1 MSSLSERLSRGAVSP
16 TQVDHARRLVADWQL
31 LADLAFAD
39 LTLWVP
45 LPTGAW
51 WCVAQVRPLTAPTS
65 RPEDLVGAEVD
76 GVVAEPFGVAHREGR
91 PVTEGEPDWSGAAP
105 RRREVIPVRHDGVV
119 VAVLAK
125 DTNLAVTRSPS
136 TLELTYLDIAADLC
150 LMVSAGTFPP
160 QKLQDAEM
168 SPRVGDGLV
177 RLDGRGRVRTPART
191 RCRPTG
197 GSAWPATWP
206 APTSP
211 SSPAARRPTGWR
223 ARRPRPGSRP
233 RWSGRFPDPMD
244 VEGVS
249 ATMFVRA
256 LPLRPP
262 GGEAGA
268 LVLVRDVTDVRR
280 RDRALLTKDATIREI
295 HHRVKNNLQT
305 VAALLRLQARR
316 MTEPAARAA
325 LEESVRRVASIA
337 VVHDTLA
344 GSREDVVAVDDVLDQ
359 VLPML
364 GDLASIGQAA
374 RTRRTG
380 SFGELPAAAA
390 TPLVLA
396 VTELL
401 HNAAEHAFP
410 DGEPGIIELVAE
422 RDGDDLVVRVRD
434 DGKGLPDGFDPAESD
449 GLGLQ
454 IVRTL
459 VASELGGSLT
469 MTSPPPGRRGRDRG
483 AADHPRRRPA
493 PPLTRPRPAREVPD
507 RPRGGTSVLVVLWL
521 RSGGASGGAHPGT
534 SLAPLQRAPLVL
546 GKSTPDTGVLARA
559 QRPVQARLD
568 RRAAAAHG
576 LRLLDLDKSRA
587 GRPDGEE
594 QLGVLVPAER
604 AVAPVHGFVLLGVV
618 LRSVRASPAS
628 DRGSGPTPVA
638 QRLWLS
644 DFVRL
649 SPRQSFVTG
658 KLRSSAMFSR
668 EERLSSR
675 SGTSLDPS

>member
-1 MSSLSERLSRGAVSP
+1 MSSLSERLTRGPALRP
-16 TQVDHARRLVADWQL
+16 DQVDHSRRLVADWQL

-45 LPTGAW
+45 LKTGAW

-65 RPEDLVGAEVD
+65 RPEDLVGAEVE
-76 GVVAEPFGVAHREGR
+76 GVEAEPFVVAHREGR

-160 QKLQDAEM
+160 EKVQDAEM

-177 RLDGRGRVRTPART
+177 RLDGSGRAVYASPNALSAYRRIGVVGDLVGVDLAEVT
-191 RCRPTG
+191 R
-197 GSAWPATWP
+197 SASADRV
-206 APTSP
+206 AGEAV
-211 SSPAARRPTGWR
+211 AAGIV
-223 ARRPRPGSRP
+223 AALA
-233 RWSGRFPDPMD
+233 GRFPDPMD
-244 VEGVS
+244 VEGRS
-249 ATMFVRA
+249 ATMFLRA
-256 LPLRPP
+256 LPLHAP

-268 LVLVRDVTDVRR
+268 LVLVRDVTDVRQ

-325 LEESVRRVASIA
+325 LEESVRRVTSIA
-337 VVHDTLA
+337 VVHETLA
-344 GSREDVVAVDDVLDQ
+344 GSREDVVDVDDVLDQ

-364 GDLASIGQAA
+364 GDLTSIGPAA
-374 RTRRTG
+374 LTRRTG

-410 DGEPGIIELVAE
+410 EGETGSIELVAE
-422 RDGDDLVVRVRD
+422 RDGNDLVVRVRD
-434 DGKGLPDGFDPAESD
+434 NGQGLPEGFDLAGSD

-459 VASELGGSLT
+459 VVSELGGGLT
-469 MTSPPPGRRGRDRG
+469 MGP
-483 AADHPRRRPA
+483 AADGA
-493 PPLTRPRPAREVPD
+493 GTEAVLT
-507 RPRGGTSVLVVLWL
+507 L
-521 RSGGASGGAHPGT
+521 PG
-534 SLAPLQRAPLVL
+534 
-546 GKSTPDTGVLARA
+546 
-559 QRPVQARLD
+559 
-568 RRAAAAHG
+568 
-576 LRLLDLDKSRA
+576 A
-587 GRPDGEE
+587 GRP
-594 QLGVLVPAER
+594 R
-604 AVAPVHGFVLLGVV
+604 
-618 LRSVRASPAS
+618 R
-628 DRGSGPTPVA
+628 
-638 QRLWLS
+638 
-644 DFVRL
+644 
-649 SPRQSFVTG
+649 
-658 KLRSSAMFSR
+658 
-668 EERLSSR
+668 
-675 SGTSLDPS
+675 

>member
-1 MSSLSERLSRGAVSP
+1 MSSLSERLTRGAASSP
-16 TQVDHARRLVADWQL
+16 SQVDHARRLVADWQL

-45 LPTGAW
+45 LPGGAW

-65 RPEDLVGAEVD
+65 RPEDLVGSEVS
-76 GVVAEPFGVAHREGR
+76 GEMAEPFAVSHREGR
-91 PVTEGEPDWSGAAP
+91 PVTDGEPDGSGGTAR
-105 RRREVIPVRHDGVV
+105 RRREVIPVRHRGVT

-125 DTNLAVTRSPS
+125 ETNLAVTRSPS
-136 TLELTYLDIAADLC
+136 TLEFTYLDIAADLC

-160 QKLQDAEM
+160 QKLQDAEV

-177 RLDGRGRVRTPART
+177 RLDGAGRATYASPNALSAYRRIGVAGEVVGACLADLTRGASADRVA
-191 RCRPTG
+191 G
-197 GSAWPATWP
+197 EAV
-206 APTSP
+206 
-211 SSPAARRPTGWR
+211 AAGIT
-223 ARRPRPGSRP
+223 AAVA
-233 RWSGRFPDPMD
+233 GRFPDPMD
-244 VEGVS
+244 VEGPT
-249 ATMFVRA
+249 ATMLLRA
-256 LPLRPP
+256 LPLRAP

-337 VVHDTLA
+337 IVHETLA

-364 GDLASIGQAA
+364 GDLTSVGPAA
-374 RTRRTG
+374 LTRRTG
-380 SFGELPAAAA
+380 TFGELPAAAA

-410 DGEPGIIELVAE
+410 DGEPGSIELVAE

-434 DGKGLPDGFDPAESD
+434 NGLGLPDGFDPAVSE

-459 VASELGGSLT
+459 VTSELGGTLS
-469 MTSPPPGRRGRDRG
+469 MGSP
-483 AADHPRRRPA
+483 
-493 PPLTRPRPAREVPD
+493 
-507 RPRGGTSVLVVLWL
+507 
-521 RSGGASGGAHPGT
+521 
-534 SLAPLQRAPLVL
+534 
-546 GKSTPDTGVLARA
+546 
-559 QRPVQARLD
+559 
-568 RRAAAAHG
+568 
-576 LRLLDLDKSRA
+576 A
-587 GRPDGEE
+587 GRPGTE
-594 QLGVLVPAER
+594 
-604 AVAPVHGFVLLGVV
+604 VV
-618 LRSVRASPAS
+618 LSIPGA
-628 DRGSGPTPVA
+628 G
-638 QRLWLS
+638 L
-644 DFVRL
+644 
-649 SPRQSFVTG
+649 PR
-658 KLRSSAMFSR
+658 R
-668 EERLSSR
+668 
-675 SGTSLDPS
+675 

>member
-1 MSSLSERLSRGAVSP
+1 MSSLSERLTRGSASSP
-16 TQVDHARRLVADWQL
+16 SQVDHARRLVADWQL

-45 LPTGAW
+45 LANGAW

-65 RPEDLVGAEVD
+65 RPEDLVGAEVTD
-76 GVVAEPFGVAHREGR
+76 EVAEPFVTAYREGR
-91 PVTEGEPDWSGAAP
+91 PVTEGEPDWSGVAP

-150 LMVSAGTFPP
+150 LMMSAGTFPP

-177 RLDGRGRVRTPART
+177 RLDAAGRATYASPNALSAYRRIGVSGDVVGADLADLTRAGCADRVA
-191 RCRPTG
+191 G
-197 GSAWPATWP
+197 EAV
-206 APTSP
+206 
-211 SSPAARRPTGWR
+211 AAGIT
-223 ARRPRPGSRP
+223 AAVA
-233 RWSGRFPDPMD
+233 GRFPDPMD
-244 VEGVS
+244 VEGRT
-249 ATMFVRA
+249 ATMLVRA
-256 LPLRPP
+256 LPLQAP
-262 GGEAGA
+262 GAEAGA
-268 LVLVRDVTDVRR
+268 LVLVRDVTDVRS

-344 GSREDVVAVDDVLDQ
+344 GSREDVVDVDDVLDQ

-364 GDLASIGQAA
+364 GDLTSIGPAA

-410 DGEPGIIELVAE
+410 DGEPGSIELVAE

-434 DGKGLPDGFDPAESD
+434 NGQGLPEGFDPAGSD

-459 VASELGGSLT
+459 VTSELGGTLS
-469 MTSPPPGRRGRDRG
+469 MTSPPALAPDGQPGTEAVLTLPG
-483 AADHPRRRPA
+483 AGLPRR
-493 PPLTRPRPAREVPD
+493 
-507 RPRGGTSVLVVLWL
+507 
-521 RSGGASGGAHPGT
+521 
-534 SLAPLQRAPLVL
+534 
-546 GKSTPDTGVLARA
+546 
-559 QRPVQARLD
+559 
-568 RRAAAAHG
+568 
-576 LRLLDLDKSRA
+576 
-587 GRPDGEE
+587 
-594 QLGVLVPAER
+594 
-604 AVAPVHGFVLLGVV
+604 
-618 LRSVRASPAS
+618 
-628 DRGSGPTPVA
+628 
-638 QRLWLS
+638 
-644 DFVRL
+644 
-649 SPRQSFVTG
+649 
-658 KLRSSAMFSR
+658 
-668 EERLSSR
+668 
-675 SGTSLDPS
+675 